1 MTLVNY
7 LQAIPDPRRGQAKQ
21 YDLASLLLFCI
32 MAILSG
38 STSYR
43 KIQRFINAHREAL
56 NQLCSINWQRAPAH
70 NTIRYALHLLEVSEV
85 EKAFRH
91 HASHLQGQTD
101 AYGSIAMDGKVMRGS
116 FDHFED
122 RKAAQVLSALA
133 TGSELVLG
141 HVWIT
146 DDDGKKDHEIQAV
159 QRLVKELGIS
169 EQLFTLDALHTQK
182 NS

>member
-1 MTLVNY
+1 MLVNY
-7 LQAIPDPRRGQAKQ
+7 LQNIPDPRRGQAKQ
-21 YDLASLLLFCI
+21 YDLGSLLLFCI

-43 KIQRFINAHREAL
+43 KIQRFINAHRERL
-56 NQLCSINWQRAPAH
+56 NQLCNISWKRSPAH
-70 NTIRYALHLLEVSEV
+70 NTIRYALHLLEVSDV
-85 EKAFRH
+85 EEAFRH
-91 HASHLQGQTD
+91 HASQLQAESTS
-101 AYGSIAMDGKVMRGS
+101 YGSIAMDGKVIRGS

-146 DDDGKKDHEIQAV
+146 DDDGEKEHEIQAV
-159 QRLVKELGIS
+159 QRLVKELGLS
-169 EQLFTLDALHTQK
+169 EQLFTLDALHAQK
-182 NS
+182 NG